1 MSRQTEK
8 HYKVNYCP
16 NVWINHYISHQY
28 SGPVLAVTGNNSVF
42 LPQLPLM
49 FSKDLLIIRE
59 SFSIDMAQN
68 PPLTGGKVS
77 RRDFLKLMAAAGTV
91 MTFTPFVDWGKFL
104 PNPAANVSERS
115 KVELPDGNQ
124 GSINNI
130 DVNSSVTI
138 IYPRSD
144 DPVLNQEA
152 FRTWQLIRLPAEL
165 GGDKNDASA
174 FRIYSMVCLHL
185 WCLWKYF
192 PEEGRK
198 RGECPCHGS
207 MYDPLTGK
215 SFAGP
220 ASLQGPP
227 SNVLPKLD
235 VEVDSSGNLWI
246 LPPTWSPNANGVVGY
261 GRYLNV

>member
-1 MSRQTEK
+1 MTD
-8 HYKVNYCP
+8 
-16 NVWINHYISHQY
+16 
-28 SGPVLAVTGNNSVF
+28 NNSVF
-42 LPQLPLM
+42 LQQLPLM

-59 SFSIDMAQN
+59 SFSLDMAQN

-91 MTFTPFVDWGKFL
+91 MTFMPFVDWGKFL
-104 PNPAANVSERS
+104 PNPAGNVSGRA

-124 GSINNI
+124 GNINNI

-144 DPVLNQEA
+144 DPVLNKEA

-165 GGDKNDASA
+165 GGDRNDASA

-215 SFAGP
+215 AFAGP

-246 LPPTWSPNANGVVGY
+246 LPPTWGPNANGVVGY